1 MHRLYIALL
10 AAAALMFAT
19 VPTVAAQES
28 TASPTPLDAAECTT
42 EPISF
47 EALTGTLATPA
58 AEMTAPEASPT
69 PVTAPDGEPADD
81 DTAAAVEETITQLT
95 ACLNAGDLLSTLA
108 LYSDGFIQNAFSQ
121 LEITQEIYDEQLAV
135 VEPRAEGEQVLL
147 FSFGDVVITDDG
159 RAAVVVVGDD
169 LANEGEPSGTLFYLV
184 EQDGTWLV
192 DETAGDVQMDES

>member
-1 MHRLYIALL
+1 
-10 AAAALMFAT
+10 
-19 VPTVAAQES
+19 
-28 TASPTPLDAAECTT
+28 
-42 EPISF
+42 
-47 EALTGTLATPA
+47 
-58 AEMTAPEASPT
+58 MTAPEASPT

-81 DTAAAVEETITQLT
+81 GTAAAVEETISQLT
-95 ACLNAGDLLSTLA
+95 ACLNAGDLLATLA

-135 VEPRAEGEQVLL
+135 IEPRAEGEQVLL
-147 FSFGDVVITDDG
+147 FSFGDVVIADDG